1 MMSTRGRRRC
11 AGETALALAGG
22 GPIGAIYEI
31 GALRA
36 LEESIEGLDLN
47 ALCHYVG
54 VSSGAFLAACLANGL
69 TTAQLCRSIV
79 KEEPGEHP
87 FVPETFLSPAVD
99 SIVHGAT
106 RVPRLILEAL
116 NAYLRNP
123 RDLSFVESM
132 TRLARAL
139 PVGVLRNDP
148 IAEFLE
154 RIFSIKGRTND
165 FRKLDTRL
173 VVVATD
179 LDAARP
185 VLFGEPGM
193 DHVPISKAVQASTA
207 LPGVY
212 PPVLIDDRYYVD
224 GVLLKTVHGSAAL
237 EEGAGLLLALNPIV
251 PVDTFQAVELGFL
264 KSDHLIDR
272 GLPAI
277 LAQTLRTIIHA
288 RAVQGFA
295 SYASRFPEADV
306 LVFEPRRDDYR
317 MFFINVFSFAARKE
331 ICDHAYRSVRRQL
344 RAREREI
351 TPKLKRHG
359 YRLDLDLLADEHR
372 SVWESVGLDENL
384 EPLVP
389 PPPPSRRHEVTEQLE
404 EALER
409 LEAMVG
415 ES

>member
-1 MMSTRGRRRC
+1 MTTTTGRRRC

-36 LEESIEGLDLN
+36 LEEAIEGLDLN
-47 ALCHYVG
+47 GLCHYVG

-79 KEEPGEHP
+79 KQEPGEHP

-99 SIVHGAT
+99 AIVRGAT
-106 RVPRLILEAL
+106 RVPRLVLEAL

-139 PVGVLRNDP
+139 PVGVLRNEP

-165 FRKLDTRL
+165 FRRLGTRL

-237 EEGAGLLLALNPIV
+237 EDGASLLFAINPIV
-251 PVDTFQAVELGFL
+251 PVDTFQAVELGVL
-264 KSDHLIDR
+264 RRGHLIDR

-295 SYASRFPEADV
+295 SYASRYPDADV

-351 TPKLKRHG
+351 APKLRRHG
-359 YRLDLDLLADEHR
+359 YRLDTEILADENR
-372 SVWESVGLDENL
+372 SVWESVGLGPDL
-384 EPLVP
+384 EPLAP
-389 PPPPSRRHEVTEQLE
+389 PPPPVRHDVAAQLE
-404 EALER
+404 DALAR
-409 LEAMVG
+409 LEAVVG
-415 ES
+415 EG

>member
-1 MMSTRGRRRC
+1 MSTGSRRRC
-11 AGETALALAGG
+11 AGRTALALAGG

-36 LEESIEGLDLN
+36 LEEAIEGLDLN
-47 ALCHYVG
+47 DLCHYVG

-79 KEEPGEHP
+79 KQEPGEHP
-87 FVPETFLSPAVD
+87 FVPETFLTPAVD
-99 SIVHGAT
+99 SIVRGAT
-106 RVPRLILEAL
+106 RVPRLVLEAL
-116 NAYLRNP
+116 NAYLKNP
-123 RDLSFVESM
+123 RDLSFVESL

-139 PVGVLRNDP
+139 PVGVLRNEP
-148 IAEFLE
+148 IADFLQ
-154 RIFSIKGRTND
+154 RIFSIKGRTDD
-165 FRKLDTRL
+165 FRKLDRRL
-173 VVVATD
+173 IVVATD

-212 PPVLIDDRYYVD
+212 PPVLIEGRYYVD

-237 EEGAGLLLALNPIV
+237 EEGASLLLAINPIV
-251 PVDTFQAVELGFL
+251 PVDTFQAVELGVL
-264 KSDHLIDR
+264 ESDHLVER

-277 LAQTLRTIIHA
+277 MAQTLRTIIHA

-295 SYASRFPEADV
+295 SYRTRYPDADV
-306 LVFEPRRDDYR
+306 LIFEPHRNDYR

-344 RAREREI
+344 REREREI
-351 TPKLKRHG
+351 EPVLRRHG
-359 YRLDLDLLADEHR
+359 YRLDTDCLADEER
-372 SVWESVGLDENL
+372 SVWRSVGLGDDL
-384 EPLVP
+384 EPLEP
-389 PPPPSRRHEVTEQLE
+389 PAPRPVRHTVADRLE
-404 EALER
+404 EALAR
-409 LEAMVG
+409 LEAVVDLD
-415 ES
+415 